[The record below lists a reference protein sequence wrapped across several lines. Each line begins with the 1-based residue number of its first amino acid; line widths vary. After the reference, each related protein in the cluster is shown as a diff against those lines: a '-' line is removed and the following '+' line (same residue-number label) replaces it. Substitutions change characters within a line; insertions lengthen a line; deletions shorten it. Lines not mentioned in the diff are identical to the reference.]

1 MSPQNLD
8 KNSEFISLS
17 EAVML
22 VTYSR
27 DYIGR
32 LAREGKI
39 LSRQINKQ
47 WFINRQALFN
57 FFEQSA
63 LEDSVKKRIL
73 SLNRKNDLEV
83 KIIYADKVA
92 AIKTRSA
99 YLPNAS
105 LFATVVIVAAGLFSG
120 VLLQLSGQVSVSKE
134 SLTLAFL
141 MESINS
147 VSIEF
152 SAHPASVVA
161 ATLFTESQV
170 IETEEKITMENGLV
184 LFSTGTTEDKT
195 DSVIGLFSDEV
206 EVVLTS
212 TTTGHVKMSG
222 SEKSL
227 PFVRVPKESKP

>member
-1 MSPQNLD
+1 MSLQNLD

-39 LSRQINKQ
+39 LSKQINKQ

-57 FFEQSA
+57 FFEHSA

-73 SLNRKNDLEV
+73 SLSRKNDLEV
-83 KIIYADKVA
+83 KEMLANKVT

-120 VLLQLSGQVSVSKE
+120 ALLQLSGQVAVSKE
-134 SLTLAFL
+134 SLTLAL
-141 MESINS
+141 LVKSINS

-152 SAHPASVVA
+152 SAQPASVIA
-161 ATLFTESQV
+161 ATVFTESQV
-170 IETEEKITMENGLV
+170 IETEEKIPMENGLV
-184 LFSTGTTEDKT
+184 LFPNGTVQEKTE
-195 DSVIGLFSDEV
+195 SVVGLFSDDV

-212 TTTGHVKMSG
+212 TTTGLVKISG
-222 SEKSL
+222 SKKPL
-227 PFVRVPKESKP
+227 PFVRVPKETKP